1 VPLLTPASEGKSTCL
16 IALFVYKRTVHTA
29 RTISALSKCPEAS
42 SSDLVVYSDGPRSE
56 ADSAAVHAT
65 RAIVRSVQGF
75 RSLRVV
81 EREKN
86 LGLASNIVSGVTES
100 FAHADR
106 LIVLEDDIEVS
117 PNFLAF
123 MRAALDHYE
132 SRHDVWSISGY
143 MYPVSLDPAYQFD
156 SLLFSRFSCWGWA
169 TWRDRWHR
177 VEWKKPDRGTFMGSR
192 DAFWNFWK
200 AANDLPEIMLDLI
213 DGRNDSWSILFN
225 YSQIGSQGFS
235 VHPVRSLVRNIGFDE
250 TGTHTRRAQ
259 KSRKQVSPVE
269 GTGRADHFGFADAY
283 DELCTEPLRKFFSNR
298 IPRKLKNLVRY
309 GRYF

>member
-1 VPLLTPASEGKSTCL
+1 MPILTPASEEKSSCL
-16 IALFVYKRTVHTA
+16 IALFVYKRTVHTT
-29 RTISALSKCPEAS
+29 RTISALAKCPEAS
-42 SSDLVVYSDGPRSE
+42 SSDLVVYSDGPRNE

-65 RAIVRSVQGF
+65 RAIVRSAQGF
-75 RSLRVV
+75 RSLRLV
-81 EREKN
+81 ERERN
-86 LGLASNIVSGVTES
+86 LGLAANIVSGVTES

-117 PNFLAF
+117 PKFLAF

-156 SLLFSRFSCWGWA
+156 SLLFPRFSCWGWA
-169 TWRDRWHR
+169 TWKDRWLR
-177 VEWKKPDRGTFMGSR
+177 VQWKKPDRG
-192 DAFWNFWK
+192 AFLASGDVFRNFWQ
-200 AANDLPEIMLDLI
+200 AGNDLPEIMLDLI

-225 YSQIGSQGFS
+225 YSQIGNEGFS
-235 VHPVRSLVRNIGFDE
+235 VHPVRSLAQNIGFDE
-250 TGTHTRRAQ
+250 TGTHTRRAHM
-259 KSRKQVSPVE
+259 SGRKHSMVE
-269 GTGRADHFGFADAY
+269 GMGVADHFRFADVY
-283 DELCTEPLRKFFSNR
+283 DEHCTEPLRRFFSNR